1 VNSKQVKQVRTK
13 LMDGE
18 EVLFIAKKHLFY
30 VLIPLLGTVGLMFL
44 YIYAGIHASLAKYPI
59 IQQTILIM
67 FLLGV
72 GLTEYRILNRKYDIW
87 VVTTN
92 RVIDE
97 WGIVAHNFKEMDFAN
112 IQNMTYMQN
121 FLGLIFGF
129 GDIRLQTSATEGTLT
144 DTFVENPKYLKKV
157 ITEQKELYKQMKE
170 RQAAEISAKALSEAM
185 AKVLAEKQQQGE

>member
-1 VNSKQVKQVRTK
+1 MNSKQVKQVRTK

-30 VLIPLLGTVGLMFL
+30 VLIPLLGIVGLMFL
-44 YIYAGIHASLAKYPI
+44 YIYAGNHASLAKYPI
-59 IQQTILIM
+59 IQQAVLILFFI
-67 FLLGV
+67 GI
-72 GLTEYRILNRKYDIW
+72 GLTIYRILNRKYDIW